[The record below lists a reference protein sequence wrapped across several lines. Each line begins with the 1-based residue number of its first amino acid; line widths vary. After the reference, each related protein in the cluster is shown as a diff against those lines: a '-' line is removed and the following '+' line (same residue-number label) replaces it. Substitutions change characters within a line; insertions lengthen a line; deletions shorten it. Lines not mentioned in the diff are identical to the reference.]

1 MPSPISFAFDS
12 SISTPHRS
20 SSSGQCSQ
28 SPSLQETDRRCQ
40 RLPLLGHGFSDDP
53 LRFLEYQRRKADEN
67 QEKSE
72 EPKKRKFLKKK
83 EETEADS
90 PEVQEEIEQQESFVE
105 AEESEQGYSD
115 DFVEDFE
122 EQEPEPSFFEGS
134 FEVFKKMWPVLFL
147 AILLFLTSIYA
158 VSPISK
164 IGTFTVSGNKNES
177 FESIVQASRLKP
189 TDRIY
194 GVLRNKRAIENSIVQ
209 QFPRVKSVNLHVSF
223 PNNIE
228 AKVTEFEKVA
238 YVEQKGKTYQVLESG
253 HILKNQEIAKDKLS
267 SLPILKNFSDEE
279 VEKFITAYMK
289 LKPEIRGLI
298 TTVTK
303 TPTKAT
309 KDFIALDMSDGNQ
322 VRVSLSQI
330 TEKVPYY
337 PSIAKQLQAPQVI
350 DMEAGIYA
358 KPKEDYLADLK
369 NPEGNKK
376 NSENTTE
383 ITATQ

>member
-1 MPSPISFAFDS
+1 MSEENL
-12 SISTPHRS
+12 TPW
-20 SSSGQCSQ
+20 QKKN
-28 SPSLQETDRRCQ
+28 
-40 RLPLLGHGFSDDP
+40 
-53 LRFLEYQRRKADEN
+53 LEYQRRKAAEN

-105 AEESEQGYSD
+105 AEAFEEAYSD

-253 HILKNQEIAKDKLS
+253 HILKDQEIAKDKLS
-267 SLPILKNFSDEE
+267 SLPVLKNFSDEE

>member
-1 MPSPISFAFDS
+1 MSEENL
-12 SISTPHRS
+12 TPW
-20 SSSGQCSQ
+20 QKKN
-28 SPSLQETDRRCQ
+28 
-40 RLPLLGHGFSDDP
+40 
-53 LRFLEYQRRKADEN
+53 LEYQRRKAAEN

-105 AEESEQGYSD
+105 AEAFEEAYSD

-134 FEVFKKMWPVLFL
+134 FEVFKKMWPVLLL

-194 GVLRNKRAIENSIVQ
+194 GVLRKRRAIENSIVQ
-209 QFPRVKSVNLHVSF
+209 EFPRVKSVNLQVSF

-238 YVEQKGKTYQVLESG
+238 YVEQKGKNYQVLENG
-253 HILKNQEIAKDKLS
+253 HILKDQEIAKDKVS
-267 SLPILKNFSDEE
+267 NLPLLKNFSDDE
-279 VEKFITAYMK
+279 VEKFITAFMK
-289 LKPEIRGLI
+289 LKPEIRGLV

-309 KDFIALDMSDGNQ
+309 NDFIALDMSDGNQ

-330 TEKVPYY
+330 TEKMPYY

>member
-1 MPSPISFAFDS
+1 MSEENL
-12 SISTPHRS
+12 TPW
-20 SSSGQCSQ
+20 QKKN
-28 SPSLQETDRRCQ
+28 
-40 RLPLLGHGFSDDP
+40 
-53 LRFLEYQRRKADEN
+53 LEYQRRKAAEN

-83 EETEADS
+83 EDNEGDSTET
-90 PEVQEEIEQQESFVE
+90 QEKIETQESFIE
-105 AEESEQGYSD
+105 AEEFEQGYSD
-115 DFVEDFE
+115 DFVEDFGE

-134 FEVFKKMWPVLFL
+134 FEVFKKMWPVLLL
-147 AILLFLTSIYA
+147 AILLFLASIYA

-164 IGTFTVSGNKNES
+164 IGTFSVSGNKNES

-194 GVLRNKRAIENSIVQ
+194 GVLRNRRAIENSIVQ
-209 QFPRVKSVNLHVSF
+209 QFPRVKAVNLHVSF

-253 HILKNQEIAKDKLS
+253 YILKDQEVAKDKIS
-267 SLPILKNFSDEE
+267 SLPVLKNFSDEE

-289 LKPEIRGLI
+289 LKPEIRRLI

-303 TPTKAT
+303 TPTKVT

-376 NSENTTE
+376 SSENTTE